1 MRVKVRTKS
10 NYRNLNDQWL
20 ELVEVV
26 GTRVTIKTIFAEFG
40 TMTVDF
46 QLSEVVEMDTTKY
59 AESNMH
65 PIFQQ
70 VLNPFFNPNNNK

>member
-46 QLSEVVEMDTTKY
+46 SLNEVVEMDTTKY
-59 AESNMH
+59 VSNMH
-65 PIFQQ
+65 PIFEK